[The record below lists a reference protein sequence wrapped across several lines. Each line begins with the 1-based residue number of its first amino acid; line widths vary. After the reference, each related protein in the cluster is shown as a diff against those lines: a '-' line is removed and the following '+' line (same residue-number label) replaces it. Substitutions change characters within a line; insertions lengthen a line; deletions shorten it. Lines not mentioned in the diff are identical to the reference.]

1 MHQLAD
7 GANSL
12 GSKTHD
18 SYFNNALQE
27 FLDGVLDFKDRKE
40 SGESK

>member
-7 GANSL
+7 GANAL
-12 GSKTHD
+12 GSKIHD

-27 FLDGVLDFKDRKE
+27 FLDGVIDFKEKE
-40 SGESK
+40 AGESK